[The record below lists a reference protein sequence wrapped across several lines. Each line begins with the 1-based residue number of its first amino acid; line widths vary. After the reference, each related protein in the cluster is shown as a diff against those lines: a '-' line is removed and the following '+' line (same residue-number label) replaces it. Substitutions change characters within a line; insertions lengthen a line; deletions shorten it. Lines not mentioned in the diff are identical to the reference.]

1 MRQFFAWNSQPLF
14 RYRTLARSTI
24 CLRISLWCQLLKA
37 KLLAN
42 NLTQFEK
49 LNFTGRVN
57 VPSCILI
64 SSATFFAFLVIDPQC
79 SPMFLG
85 WVFSLFTSAI
95 QGFSVSLLKDNI
107 RCNLNGRNN
116 CSGKAFRMTF
126 FFTFTNNSYFSTPL
140 FRLVERNLY
149 RLQSVEVL
157 LKLIRFTLNTLSL
170 NESFIKGYVWRRF
183 ASLQAF
189 TSGTCSESNCS
200 T

>member
-24 CLRISLWCQLLKA
+24 CLRIKLWCQLLKA

-42 NLTQFEK
+42 NLTHFEK

-64 SSATFFAFLVIDPQC
+64 SSAISFCFPCHRSSMQPNVPWVSIFVIYFCYSRFLRLATKIV
-79 SPMFLG
+79 
-85 WVFSLFTSAI
+85 
-95 QGFSVSLLKDNI
+95 KI

-126 FFTFTNNSYFSTPL
+126 FFTFASNSYFSTP
-140 FRLVERNLY
+140 
-149 RLQSVEVL
+149 
-157 LKLIRFTLNTLSL
+157 
-170 NESFIKGYVWRRF
+170 
-183 ASLQAF
+183 
-189 TSGTCSESNCS
+189 
-200 T
+200 